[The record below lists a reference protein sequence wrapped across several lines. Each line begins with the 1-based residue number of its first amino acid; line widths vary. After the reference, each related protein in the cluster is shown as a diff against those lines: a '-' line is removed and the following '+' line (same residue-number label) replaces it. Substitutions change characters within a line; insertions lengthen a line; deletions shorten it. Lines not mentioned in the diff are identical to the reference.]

1 MMGKLVRTNEMFHG
15 ANSLSELKGIKG
27 NKAVIVIGKESAK
40 SSGSLKRVQAILDEI
55 NIKHEVFSGVEPDP
69 SIETVMKGA
78 EFMLQHNPDWIIGLG
93 GCSSIDAAKTMWA
106 VYEHPELTL
115 EVMVQG
121 GTPPLRNKARF
132 VAIPTTSGTGTET
145 TPLSVI
151 TDRAKGV
158 KYPIVCYDF
167 LPDLSLVDGELCT
180 TLPVNITANTGLD
193 ALTHS
198 VEAYASNVDDNYA
211 DAFAKG
217 SISLV
222 FDNLEN
228 AYNNPSDVNTRQKM
242 HDASFLG
249 GYAFANSWLGIAHSL
264 AHQVGGMFGIPH
276 GRANAIVLPN
286 VVRYNSKS
294 TDRYSDLAKL
304 IGKETA
310 EDFASG
316 IEILRDKVNV
326 PASFKECNISEK
338 EWNDKLKAMSQNA
351 FDDVC
356 TSFNPRV
363 PTVEDMEK
371 IFMACYN
378 GTKVTF

>member
-1 MMGKLVRTNEMFHG
+1 MGKLFRTNEMFHG
-15 ANSLSELKGIKG
+15 ANSLSELKSIKG
-27 NKAVIVIGKESAK
+27 NKAVIVIGKESATT
-40 SSGSLKRVQAILDEI
+40 SGSLKKVQAILDEI
-55 NIKHEVFSGVEPDP
+55 NIEHAVFSGVEPDP

-78 EFMLQHNPDWIIGLG
+78 EFMSNEKPDWIIGLG

-115 EVMVQG
+115 ELMSKG
-121 GTPPLRNKARF
+121 EIPPLRNKARF

-145 TPLSVI
+145 TPLAVI

-158 KYPIVCYDF
+158 KYPIPCYDF
-167 LPDLSLVDGELCT
+167 LPDLSIVDGELCT
-180 TLPVNITANTGLD
+180 TLPANVTANSGLD

-198 VEAYASNVDDNYA
+198 VEAYVSNIDDNYA

-217 SISLV
+217 SVSLV
-222 FDNLEN
+222 FNNLEN
-228 AYNNPSDVNTRQKM
+228 AYNNPENVDLRQNM

-264 AHQVGGMFGIPH
+264 AHQVGGMFGVAH

-286 VVRYNSKS
+286 VIRFNSKS
-294 TDRYSDLAKL
+294 SDRYSDLAQL

-310 EDFASG
+310 EDFAFE
-316 IEILRDKVNV
+316 IEALRDRVNV
-326 PASFKECNISEK
+326 PASFKGCNITEK
-338 EWNDKLKAMSQNA
+338 EWNDKVKVMAQNA

-363 PTVEDMEK
+363 PTVEELEK
-371 IFMACYN
+371 IFMACYD
-378 GTKVTF
+378 GTKVSF

>member
-1 MMGKLVRTNEMFHG
+1 MGKLVRSNEMFHG
-15 ANSLSELKGIKG
+15 ANSLSELKTIKG

-40 SSGSLKRVQAILDEI
+40 ASGSLERVQTILKEI
-55 NIKHEVFSGVEPDP
+55 NINYEVFSGVEPDP

-78 EFMLQHNPDWIIGLG
+78 EFMSNYKPDWIIGLG

-115 EVMVQG
+115 EVMIKG
-121 GTPPLRNKARF
+121 EIPPLRQKARF

-145 TPLSVI
+145 TPLAVI
-151 TDRAKGV
+151 TDREKGV

-167 LPDLSLVDGELCT
+167 LPDLSILDGELCT
-180 TLPVNITANTGLD
+180 TLPIDVTANTGLD

-198 VEAYASNVDDNYA
+198 VEAYVSNIDDTYA

-228 AYNNPSDVNTRQKM
+228 AYNNPEDVTLRQKM
-242 HDASFLG
+242 HDAAFLG

-264 AHQVGGMFGIPH
+264 AHQVGGMLGIPH

-286 VVRYNSKS
+286 VVRYNAKS
-294 TDRYSDLAKL
+294 SDRYSDLAKL

-310 EDFASG
+310 EDFASE
-316 IEILRDKVNV
+316 IEVLRARVNV
-326 PASFKECNISEK
+326 PASFKECNISDQ
-338 EWNDKLKAMSQNA
+338 EWNDKIKAMAQNA

>member
-1 MMGKLVRTNEMFHG
+1 MGKLFRTNEMFHG
-15 ANSLSELKGIKG
+15 ANSLSELKSIKG
-27 NKAVIVIGKESAK
+27 NKAVIVIGKESAMA
-40 SSGSLKRVQAILDEI
+40 SGSLKRVQTILDEI

-69 SIETVMKGA
+69 SIETAMKGA
-78 EFMLQHNPDWIIGLG
+78 EFMSKHNPDWIIGLG

-106 VYEHPELTL
+106 LYEHPELTL
-115 EVMVQG
+115 ELMSKG
-121 GTPPLRNKARF
+121 EIPPLRNKARF

-145 TPLSVI
+145 TPLAVI
-151 TDRAKGV
+151 TDRVKGV
-158 KYPIVCYDF
+158 KYPIPCYDF
-167 LPDLSLVDGELCT
+167 LPDLSIVDGELCT
-180 TLPVNITANTGLD
+180 TLPTNVTADSGLD

-198 VEAYASNVDDNYA
+198 VEAYASNIDDNYA

-228 AYNNPSDVNTRQKM
+228 AYNNPKDVDIRQKM

-264 AHQVGGMFGIPH
+264 AHQVGGMFGVAH

-286 VVRYNSKS
+286 VIRFNSKS
-294 TDRYSDLAKL
+294 SDRYPDLAKL

-310 EDFASG
+310 EDFASE
-316 IEILRDKVNV
+316 IEVLRATVNV
-326 PASFKECNISEK
+326 PASFKECNISEQ
-338 EWNDKLKAMSQNA
+338 EWNDKIKAMSQNA
-351 FDDVC
+351 FNDVC

-363 PTVEDMEK
+363 PTVEEMEK